1 MLEAIITLGVVS
13 AVIIAGMIKMRNMI
27 RDLQSTIY
35 DLDGFCRQQVDI
47 NNLLVEELVG
57 LKREISTWDNETQE
71 VDVTDLVTSMDS
83 NDPDDEPCPGFGR
96 HKNTKFGTTKEM
108 EVIDYKWS

>member
-1 MLEAIITLGVVS
+1 
-13 AVIIAGMIKMRNMI
+13 MRNMI

-57 LKREISTWDNETQE
+57 LNREISTWDNETQE

-108 EVIDYKWS
+108 EVIDHKWS

>member
-1 MLEAIITLGVVS
+1 MLEAIITLGVTS

-71 VDVTDLVTSMDS
+71 VDVTDLLSKTI
-83 NDPDDEPCPGFGR
+83 N
-96 HKNTKFGTTKEM
+96 KNKK
-108 EVIDYKWS
+108 